1 LTRYLGMA
9 MKGVIVPASSA
20 APASAPKNAVLQ
32 RVANQPILCHVL
44 ERMQRAGL
52 SDVAIV
58 VSEQESAEVRAC
70 VETEGPAG
78 MRVEYLP
85 FVACAALDAA
95 RRTDPLEL
103 AVALKAA
110 ADFVGDEACLV
121 HVAEGLLDHPLES
134 LLTQARESG
143 PELVVFAAQ
152 SANDV
157 GSTGLATRRLL
168 HLADVAPSARP
179 LGLTGVALFAPGA
192 LRRASRTDWWQAG
205 ALDLVAIAEQLL
217 AGGGRVHVEL
227 VGGWRSHD
235 GQMADLLELNR
246 IALDALQRRQTS
258 VPGLDNR
265 IEGDV
270 EVHPTACVQSSA
282 IVGPAIVGPNACVLG
297 SYIGPYTS
305 IGANVHIE
313 GAEVERSIILPGAR
327 ITHIGGRLVGSV
339 VGRDARVFRDFSL
352 PRALRLNVGD
362 GGEVALC

>member
-9 MKGVIVPASSA
+9 IKGVIVPDSSA
-20 APASAPKNAVLQ
+20 APASGSANAVLQ
-32 RVANQPILCHVL
+32 RVANRPIVCHVL
-44 ERMQRAGL
+44 ERMQQAGATE
-52 SDVAIV
+52 VAIV
-58 VSEQESAEVRAC
+58 VPERESAEVRAC
-70 VETEGPAG
+70 IDAEGPAG
-78 MRVEYLP
+78 LPVEYLP
-85 FVACAALDAA
+85 FVASEALDATQHPDA
-95 RRTDPLEL
+95 LEPAL
-103 AVALKAA
+103 NAAV
-110 ADFVGDEACLV
+110 DFVGDEACLV
-121 HVAEGLLDHPLES
+121 HVAEGLLDHSLES
-134 LLTQARESG
+134 LIAQSRE
-143 PELVVFAAQ
+143 PRTELVVFAAR
-152 SANDV
+152 SANDA

-179 LGLTGVALFAPGA
+179 LSLTGVALFAPGA
-192 LRRASRTDWWQAG
+192 LRRASRACWWKSG

-217 AGGGRVHVEL
+217 ACGASVHVEL
-227 VGGWRSHD
+227 AGGWRSHG
-235 GQMADLLELNR
+235 GQVADLLELNR
-246 IALDALQRRQTS
+246 IALDALPRRQTS
-258 VPGLDNR
+258 IPGVENR

-282 IVGPAIVGPNACVLG
+282 IVGPAIVGPNALVLG

-305 IGANVHIE
+305 IGADVQIE

>member
-9 MKGVIVPASSA
+9 LKGVIVPASSA
-20 APASAPKNAVLQ
+20 APASGLANAVLQ
-32 RVANQPILCHVL
+32 RVANRPILCHLL
-44 ERMQRAGL
+44 ERMQRAGMT
-52 SDVAIV
+52 DVAIV
-58 VSEQESAEVRAC
+58 VSERESAEVRAC
-70 VETEGPAG
+70 VDAEGPAG
-78 MRVEYLP
+78 MRIEHLP
-85 FVACAALDAA
+85 FVASEALDAA
-95 RRTDPLEL
+95 QRPDSLEL
-103 AVALKAA
+103 ALKAA
-110 ADFVGDEACLV
+110 ADFVGEQACLV

-134 LLTQARESG
+134 LIAQSREPA
-143 PELVVFAAQ
+143 PELVVFAAR
-152 SANDV
+152 SANDA
-157 GSTGLATRRLL
+157 GATGLATRRLL

-179 LGLTGVALFAPGA
+179 LSLTGAALFAPGA
-192 LRRASRTDWWQAG
+192 LRRASKAQWWKAG

-227 VGGWRSHD
+227 VGGWRSHG
-235 GQMADLLELNR
+235 GQVADLLELNR
-246 IALDALQRRQTS
+246 IALDGLQPQQTS
-258 VPGLDNR
+258 IPGLENR

-270 EVHPTACVQSSA
+270 QVHPTACVQSSA
-282 IVGPAIVGPNACVLG
+282 IVGPAIVGPNALVLG

-305 IGANVHIE
+305 IGADVHIE